1 MRRKRFFSLVEL
13 LVVIAIIAILAGML
27 LPALNK
33 ARRKAHQTQCL
44 GNEKQIANAVQMYV
58 ADHNDYLPVLSTDP
72 PSNRVTCWRWEISS
86 YLNLKITDS
95 DSYGSPLLYTG
106 IFRCPVVHRNDYLS
120 GYGWNVLMGT
130 SDSNALGRKRLGS
143 IKQAAESILFGD
155 TTDWYKSNIAEQGQ
169 LWFPGCT
176 WGGPNPA
183 VGNRHENGINVGMAD
198 GHVAWMRQSVLMAG
212 KNGKQNYYY
221 LETR

>member
-33 ARRKAHQTQCL
+33 ARRKAHQTQCI
-44 GNEKQIANAVQMYV
+44 GNQKQIANAVQMYV

-86 YLNLKITDS
+86 YLNLKISES

-120 GYGWNVLMGT
+120 GYGWNVRMGT
-130 SDSNALGRKRLGS
+130 SDSNTLGRKKLAS
-143 IKQAAESILFGD
+143 IKQASETILFGD
-155 TTDWYKSNIAEQGQ
+155 TTDWYKSNASELAQ
-169 LWFPGCT
+169 LWYPGCT
-176 WGGPNPA
+176 WGGPDPA

>member
-130 SDSNALGRKRLGS
+130 SDSNQAGRRKHSLRRHHRLVQKQHRRTGTALVPRMYLGRP
-143 IKQAAESILFGD
+143 ESRGR
-155 TTDWYKSNIAEQGQ
+155 E
-169 LWFPGCT
+169 
-176 WGGPNPA
+176 PA
-183 VGNRHENGINVGMAD
+183 
-198 GHVAWMRQSVLMAG
+198 
-212 KNGKQNYYY
+212 
-221 LETR
+221 